1 MPADPPDGGSTAE
14 NSRKAGPGCARII
27 ISADPTAVREGLRA
41 LFDTLLLRGLSK
53 AERSTAEIVLAEAL
67 NNIVEHAYAD
77 AGGKIE
83 LTLQLHHAE
92 LVCQIEDKGR
102 PMPGGSL
109 PAGELQLIEG
119 QDNLPEGGFGWHL
132 IRTLSHDLH
141 YRRINGRNQLSFRL
155 DAGPSRRMA

>member
-1 MPADPPDGGSTAE
+1 MLADPPDGGPTPE
-14 NSRKAGPGCARII
+14 NNREAGPVCARIV
-27 ISADPTAVREGLRA
+27 ISADPTAVRQGLRA

-53 AERSTAEIVLAEAL
+53 AERGTAEIVLAEAL

-83 LTLQLHHAE
+83 LALQLLHAE

-102 PMPGGSL
+102 PMPGGGL
-109 PAGELQLIEG
+109 PAGELRTIGG
-119 QDNLPEGGFGWHL
+119 QEDLPEGGFGWHL

-155 DAGPSRRMA
+155 DTGQSSL

>member
-1 MPADPPDGGSTAE
+1 MPADPPDGGPTTE
-14 NSRKAGPGCARII
+14 NSRKAGPSCARIV

-41 LFDTLLLRGLSK
+41 LFDTLLLRGLSMAK
-53 AERSTAEIVLAEAL
+53 RGTVEIVLAEAL

-109 PAGELQLIEG
+109 PAGELHVIEG
-119 QDNLPEGGFGWHL
+119 QESPPEGGFGWHL
-132 IRTLSHDLH
+132 IRTLSRDLH
-141 YRRINGRNQLSFRL
+141 YRRIDGRNQLSFRL
-155 DAGPSRRMA
+155 DAGQSSL